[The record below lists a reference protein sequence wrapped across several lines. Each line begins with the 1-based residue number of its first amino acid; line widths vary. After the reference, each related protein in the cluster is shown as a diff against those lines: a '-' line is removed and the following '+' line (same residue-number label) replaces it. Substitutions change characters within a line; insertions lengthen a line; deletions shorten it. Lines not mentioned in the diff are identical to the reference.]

1 MDANIA
7 KAMKAEVPLY
17 VVTGVRS
24 GGGKRE
30 TLSLPC
36 SRLKAVELRD
46 WTRSMFGHLKVYQ
59 DIQIREV

>member
-1 MDANIA
+1 
-7 KAMKAEVPLY
+7 MKIPPPLY
-17 VVTGVRS
+17 VVTGLLY
-24 GGGKRE
+24 GKRRE
-30 TLSLPC
+30 VLSLPC